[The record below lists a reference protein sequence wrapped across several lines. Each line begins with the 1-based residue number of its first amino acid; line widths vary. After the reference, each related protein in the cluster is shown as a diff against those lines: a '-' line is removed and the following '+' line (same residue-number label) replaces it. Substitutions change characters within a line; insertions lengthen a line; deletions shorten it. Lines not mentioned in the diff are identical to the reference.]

1 MKLVK
6 TEKDQFM
13 RDESNHALLNN
24 DINAYKQYIETR
36 RSQKKVMN
44 VENEVTTL
52 KKEIGDIK
60 SMLMVLINQNNKEI

>member
-1 MKLVK
+1 MKLIK